1 MSFKEVRVKLKSNV
15 TNEEFW
21 QATYNS
27 DSNLGIRL
35 VQNFDKMKKEYLSGK
50 LSEHGSL
57 EVTIPISYFNRQ
69 NETID
74 SDIIE
79 YDYIKEGK
87 NIWDIIE

>member
-1 MSFKEVRVKLKSNV
+1 MSFKEVKVKLKSNV

-21 QATYNS
+21 QATYSS

-35 VQNFDKMKKEYLSGK
+35 VQNFDKMKKEHLNGR

-57 EVTIPISYFNRQ
+57 EVTIPVSYFNRI

-79 YDYIKEGK
+79 YNYVKESK
-87 NIWDIIE
+87 SIWDIIE